1 MTQETQVTTTEEASP
16 ETFAAPMTD
25 RISVPLVDICESG
38 DEIRLVAEMPG
49 VSQDTLDV
57 TVENNVLTIEGRAVI
72 EAPDGFE
79 LVGQE
84 YGVGRYRRDFS
95 LSNQVDVDGIRA
107 RVKHG
112 LLELSIPKKEEV
124 KTRKIEISG

>member
-1 MTQETQVTTTEEASP
+1 MSQETQVAKTEGKDVRQ
-16 ETFAAPMTD
+16 AAPATD
-25 RISVPLVDICESG
+25 EIFVPRVDICENR

-57 TVENNVLTIEGRAVI
+57 TVENNVMTIEGRASVD
-72 EAPDGFE
+72 APPEGYE

-95 LSNQVDVDGIRA
+95 LSDQVDLDGIRA

-112 LLELSIPKKEEV
+112 LLELSIPKKEEL
-124 KTRKIEISG
+124 KTRKIEISS